1 MAESS
6 LKIPGMFDH
15 DALLAVQRRNCDAF
29 RSAGQIVAE
38 GMRTCAARQAA
49 LMQQAMLD
57 LWGELQTAGP
67 TPTANGP
74 SDQPARMRAAFD
86 KVLAQVQ
93 ELTQLLFKVQSETM
107 AVLNTCASANMEA
120 LGGIAPDL
128 AGLQKM
134 ATDAMQT
141 ASHQVAA
148 AVDEMRSGWPICRRR
163 PDRRWAPPRRA
174 CPLGRRSKR
183 PRTSRSPA
191 RRIRLQGLIRKAPEP
206 QASGKGAEIP
216 RRAAMASLGRA
227 EEPAGEAVRT
237 AK

>member
-6 LKIPGMFDH
+6 LKIPGMFDPE
-15 DALLAVQRRNCDAF
+15 ALLAVQRRNFDAF

-49 LMQQAMLD
+49 LMQEAMHD

-93 ELTQLLFKVQSETM
+93 ELTQLLFKVQSEAM

-120 LGGIAPDL
+120 LGGMAPDL

-148 AVDEMRSGWPICRRR
+148 AVDEMRKRMADLQAETQQAMGATKESM
-163 PDRRWAPPRRA
+163 APRQTEQETA
-174 CPLGRRSKR
+174 NQSVAGEEDPLAGVDQEG
-183 PRTSRSPA
+183 PGTSRQ
-191 RRIRLQGLIRKAPEP
+191 RQRG
-206 QASGKGAEIP
+206 
-216 RRAAMASLGRA
+216 
-227 EEPAGEAVRT
+227 
-237 AK
+237 

>member
-1 MAESS
+1 MADSS
-6 LKIPGMFDH
+6 LKFPGMFDH

-74 SDQPARMRAAFD
+74 SDLPARMRAAFD

-93 ELTQLLFKVQSETM
+93 EMTHLLFKVQSETM

-128 AGLQKM
+128 AGLQKV

-148 AVDEMRSGWPICRRR
+148 AVDEMRKRMADLQAETQQAMGATKESM
-163 PDRRWAPPRRA
+163 APRQTEQETA
-174 CPLGRRSKR
+174 HQSVAGEEDPLAGVD
-183 PRTSRSPA
+183 
-191 RRIRLQGLIRKAPEP
+191 QGAPET
-206 QASGKGAEIP
+206 SGH
-216 RRAAMASLGRA
+216 RARG
-227 EEPAGEAVRT
+227 
-237 AK
+237 

>member
-1 MAESS
+1 MADSS
-6 LKIPGMFDH
+6 LKFPGMFDH

-93 ELTQLLFKVQSETM
+93 ELTQLLFKVQSEAM

-120 LGGIAPDL
+120 LGGMAPDL
-128 AGLQKM
+128 VGLNKT
-134 ATDAMQT
+134 ATEAMQT
-141 ASHQVAA
+141 ASRQVSAV
-148 AVDEMRSGWPICRRR
+148 VDELRKRMADLQAETQQAMGATKESMSHRRTEQET
-163 PDRRWAPPRRA
+163 ANE
-174 CPLGRRSKR
+174 SV
-183 PRTSRSPA
+183 
-191 RRIRLQGLIRKAPEP
+191 
-206 QASGKGAEIP
+206 
-216 RRAAMASLGRA
+216 
-227 EEPAGEAVRT
+227 AGEEDPLAGVDQEGPGTSSQRQRG
-237 AK
+237 